1 MPFNSVNHF
10 EDAEHEALM
19 GVWWSGVLLKQIAR
33 RFFRDQPVAESQF
46 NVLMA
51 LRYAE
56 RALSQQDLSERLL
69 VDKSNLTALIDSL
82 VKRGFVRRCREK
94 RDRRFYR
101 LKLTGE
107 GVALLAELEPGYL
120 ELVHGIM
127 EVFTPEERTRL
138 TEYMVRLQSSMEQWK

>member
-1 MPFNSVNHF
+1 MKNGKSK
-10 EDAEHEALM
+10 ELIRIEAL
-19 GVWWSGVLLKQIAR
+19 
-33 RFFRDQPVAESQF
+33 ESDEK
-46 NVLMA
+46 
-51 LRYAE
+51 RE
-56 RALSQQDLSERLL
+56 DESDRISERPREEHA
-69 VDKSNLTALIDSL
+69 VISPDERQQQNQRNLEDQLPGHRD
-82 VKRGFVRRCREK
+82 EK

-101 LKLTGE
+101 LKLTDE